1 MTQAWTFFSGRF
13 RGLSGLPDFFGGDP
27 GATSKKLAMP
37 PAKIVFQ
44 LVAASEFEDEAI
56 APRHKDGWLQRTKAT
71 VHRRGAWQQ
80 CTTANRTDLVN
91 CFVKMELEPKGY
103 GDSVFN
109 FLGDCFGDCFLK
121 GNSVFIFLGFGQQG
135 HHGGRGISRLLVEVV
150 GGTPP

>member
-1 MTQAWTFFSGRF
+1 
-13 RGLSGLPDFFGGDP
+13 
-27 GATSKKLAMP
+27 MP

-91 CFVKMELEPKGY
+91 CFVKMELQTSLEPKW
-103 GDSVFN
+103 
-109 FLGDCFGDCFLK
+109 LRQL
-121 GNSVFIFLGFGQQG
+121 FIIIL
-135 HHGGRGISRLLVEVV
+135 I
-150 GGTPP
+150 